1 MLHGIELP
9 LHQNLIYWLSPTAA
23 LEQWL
28 RAIWDSASQA
38 AIFIWPQIKL
48 NSQLSSCP
56 SFFSQHVQ
64 CPGWRY
70 IPLALWFTD
79 NPGMRVEL
87 RLTTP
92 ILCPPDTKKTYTLRK
107 DPDAGEDWR
116 QEEKGTTEN
125 EMVVLQEGGPLP
137 RPETGLLSNTQKWIV
152 WGDTCAD
159 KARDFIAKGHRGGE
173 QQGKETQENSSATW
187 LAVLGFM
194 VMGLVSG
201 LSLANHLTQSPS
213 WWCTPCSAKMYAR
226 EKDSGR
232 WSDMCNLLLTF
243 SELFWLVEAY

>member
-9 LHQNLIYWLSPTAA
+9 LRQNLIYWLSPTAA

-56 SFFSQHVQ
+56 SFFSQQVQ
-64 CPGWRY
+64 SPGWRY

-137 RPETGLLSNTQKWIV
+137 RPETGLLSNTRKWT
-152 WGDTCAD
+152 GS
-159 KARDFIAKGHRGGE
+159 KSR
-173 QQGKETQENSSATW
+173 
-187 LAVLGFM
+187 GFM